1 MLEKIKSEIE
11 KKGMETGSEDVSIIM
26 KVTEGEKQ
34 KFLEECDNL
43 NEHWNWDLFEN
54 ELHVNYK
61 AKKQS
66 TKD

>member
-54 ELHVNYK
+54 ELHVNYE
-61 AKKQS
+61 AKKQV

>member
-61 AKKQS
+61 AKKQA